1 MFDSLRI
8 RQTLEQI
15 STTEME
21 LSPTEASDVALH
33 MTDWLDDLEALVK
46 FYQNPEAL
54 SPKEASQ
61 LLLGF
66 LIHVPNHL
74 GAAAKIYAGNPVRDV
89 FKVGAVEQESSDSA

>member
-8 RQTLEQI
+8 QQTIEQI

-21 LSPTEASDVALH
+21 LSPTDASDVAFH
-33 MTDWLDDLEALVK
+33 MTDWLGDLEALVK

-61 LLLGF
+61 LL
-66 LIHVPNHL
+66 IPDSVSSSPNGDEL
-74 GAAAKIYAGNPVRDV
+74 TRPKGVL
-89 FKVGAVEQESSDSA
+89 